1 MEPRELEPI
10 WRLEAARGAM
20 ASAVNGV
27 AGAYGLSIAEAAM
40 TLEAVQAA
48 LQRDLVTHLTIR
60 HLEAV
65 APPDGGSESQQ

>member
-1 MEPRELEPI
+1 
-10 WRLEAARGAM
+10 M